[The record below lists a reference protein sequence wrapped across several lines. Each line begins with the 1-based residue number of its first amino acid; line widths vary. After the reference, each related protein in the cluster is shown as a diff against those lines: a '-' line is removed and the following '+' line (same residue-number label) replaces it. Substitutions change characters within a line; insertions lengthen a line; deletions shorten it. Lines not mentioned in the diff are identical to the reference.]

1 MKHRT
6 GRVAVAFEELQRFA
20 AEEGE
25 VLFSGMELTRKS
37 SVTRCRNGSLTVC
50 LIYKGADGLR
60 GTQTMRGVREAG
72 RTK

>member
-6 GRVAVAFEELQRFA
+6 GRVAVAFEELARFA
-20 AEEGE
+20 EAERSP
-25 VLFSGMELTRKS
+25 LFADMDLSRKS
-37 SVTRCRNGSLTVC
+37 SVTRCKNGSLTVC
-50 LIYKGADGLR
+50 LMFTRADGLR